1 MGTNWMGQRRA
12 SEAWEG
18 ATLGVGTDKALEA
31 GKVLGGDEGGE
42 LQSCGRNAKRRD
54 SADLKDS
61 KTVSVTRFLKV
72 GPFSSKISDVERM
85 LELACTGL

>member
-1 MGTNWMGQRRA
+1 MGQRRA

-31 GKVLGGDEGGE
+31 GKVLGGDEAGE

-54 SADLKDS
+54 GADLIS
-61 KTVSVTRFLKV
+61 KTARQCQSQGSGRWA
-72 GPFSSKISDVERM
+72 PSAAR
-85 LELACTGL
+85 